1 LRASNG
7 MLLNM
12 PLKNVH
18 DEIKMEQLYDVEK
31 VDNNKKIGAE
41 MRSLSFYEVTS
52 MILRKK

>member
-1 LRASNG
+1 